1 MEYLHT
7 HQVSHRDLKPEN
19 ILFDEAG
26 NVKIADFGLSNVM
39 RDGIFLYSSRGSPH
53 YAAPELVNGKFYN
66 GSSIDIWSCG
76 VILYTLLTG
85 TLPFDE
91 KDATKL
97 YQKIGECKY
106 ILPQKL
112 SDSGK
117 DLIFR
122 MLQKDPM
129 NRITIPEIKQHKWF
143 CNQISLYQVI
153 NNYKNIYGSHN
164 VVDMEI
170 INTMKSNDKINFEGL
185 NDEQIKKAIISRE
198 RREFCTIYEFLE
210 NKKKEEIYKKNKEK
224 LNNDVNF
231 FKRIRL
237 NQKTENVLQKL
248 KEKFQKTNLDE
259 NVNYDNNINDPN
271 NNNNIDNNFTI
282 GNVKNTDE
290 LWRVGIICKK
300 DCYYITQEI
309 LKSLEKNGYE
319 WKIVSSSYKIKCR
332 KKRDENENNSSEN
345 NKNALNVL
353 IQIFSNVD
361 PNNKDE
367 YLIDLHKLTGNVMEF
382 LEFSSDFIATLQ
394 NENLIVFK

>member
-1 MEYLHT
+1 VEYLHT

-39 RDGIFLYSSRGSPH
+39 RDGIFLYSSSGSPH

-231 FKRIRL
+231 FKRIQL

-259 NVNYDNNINDPN
+259 NVNYDNNNINDPN

-290 LWRVGIICKK
+290 LGRV
-300 DCYYITQEI
+300 
-309 LKSLEKNGYE
+309 
-319 WKIVSSSYKIKCR
+319 
-332 KKRDENENNSSEN
+332 
-345 NKNALNVL
+345 
-353 IQIFSNVD
+353 
-361 PNNKDE
+361 
-367 YLIDLHKLTGNVMEF
+367 
-382 LEFSSDFIATLQ
+382 
-394 NENLIVFK
+394 

>member
-164 VVDMEI
+164 VVDME
-170 INTMKSNDKINFEGL
+170 
-185 NDEQIKKAIISRE
+185 
-198 RREFCTIYEFLE
+198 
-210 NKKKEEIYKKNKEK
+210 
-224 LNNDVNF
+224 
-231 FKRIRL
+231 
-237 NQKTENVLQKL
+237 
-248 KEKFQKTNLDE
+248 
-259 NVNYDNNINDPN
+259 
-271 NNNNIDNNFTI
+271 
-282 GNVKNTDE
+282 
-290 LWRVGIICKK
+290 
-300 DCYYITQEI
+300 
-309 LKSLEKNGYE
+309 
-319 WKIVSSSYKIKCR
+319 
-332 KKRDENENNSSEN
+332 
-345 NKNALNVL
+345 
-353 IQIFSNVD
+353 
-361 PNNKDE
+361 
-367 YLIDLHKLTGNVMEF
+367 
-382 LEFSSDFIATLQ
+382 
-394 NENLIVFK
+394 